1 MPTISKDNNCVTLT
15 NIFTVEPAKQQQ
27 LIDLLIRATTTTV
40 GNVAGFTSASF
51 LRGFDGTKVAVCA
64 QWRSKEDDQAM
75 RSNPSAS
82 PYMEQA
88 LALAKFDPGMYE
100 VVDVLPKPITNA

>member
-1 MPTISKDNNCVTLT
+1 MPTISKDNNCVTLI
-15 NIFTVEPAKQQQ
+15 NIFAVEPAKQQQ
-27 LIDLLIRATTTTV
+27 LIDLLIRSTTTTV
-40 GNVAGFTSASF
+40 GHVARFISAS
-51 LRGFDGTKVAVCA
+51 LHRSFDGTKVAVYA
-64 QWRSKEDDQAM
+64 QWRRKEDYQAM

-100 VVDVLPKPITNA
+100 VVEVLPKPITNA